1 VKDEKK
7 KTKDKKDKKTF
18 HQFVVNRQSS
28 IVEKEVTEEPESEEE
43 IVKRQA
49 SRERKNL
56 RESLQKKR
64 ILFVLNIQEKTTRSI

>member
-7 KTKDKKDKKTF
+7 KTKDNKDKKTF

-28 IVEKEVTEEPESEEE
+28 IIEKEVTEEPEPEEE
-43 IVKRQA
+43 IVNRQS

-56 RESLQKKR
+56 R
-64 ILFVLNIQEKTTRSI
+64 